1 MDTGRRVNRRDT
13 GRRERSRVEGHFE
26 ADLVMA
32 GRTIPV
38 RTENVSLKGM
48 LVAFLDCHNGP
59 DTGACPEGVE
69 DGEGLL
75 RLPLAKGMTV
85 EVEVEMV
92 RARQG
97 RAALRYM
104 GMDEDSYTHLRNIV
118 RLAANDA
125 DDIDREQV
133 VPAFD
138 DIIDDA
144 DFQTDDFGPDED
156 DSER

>member
-1 MDTGRRVNRRDT
+1 MDTGRRVNRKDT

-32 GRTIPV
+32 GQVIPV

-48 LVAFLDCHNGP
+48 LVVFLECHDGP
-59 DTGACPEGVE
+59 DAACPEGVE
-69 DGEGLL
+69 DGHGLL
-75 RLPLAKGMTV
+75 RLPLAKGVTV

-92 RARQG
+92 RAEGG
-97 RAALRYM
+97 RAALRYQ
-104 GMDEDSYTHLRNIV
+104 GMDEESYRHLRNMV

-125 DDIDREQV
+125 DDIDREQA

-138 DIIDDA
+138 DLSDSDFERDD
-144 DFQTDDFGPDED
+144 
-156 DSER
+156 